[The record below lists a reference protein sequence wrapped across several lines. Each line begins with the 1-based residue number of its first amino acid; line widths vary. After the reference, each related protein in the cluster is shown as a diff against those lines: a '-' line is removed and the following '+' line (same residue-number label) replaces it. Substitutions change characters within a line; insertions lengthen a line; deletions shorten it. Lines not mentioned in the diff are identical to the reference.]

1 MRAHVTVLPCVVLQ
15 QAALQNLASMFA
27 EEGTKL
33 HLIQLSQDSHR
44 MMEKSNKLLDNVS
57 SMSKEEIQLGAD
69 VTHYVPNRPGSGEV
83 SEQPAKRP

>member
-1 MRAHVTVLPCVVLQ
+1 MQ

-27 EEGTKL
+27 EEGTQL

-57 SMSKEEIQLGAD
+57 SMTKQEIKLGAD
-69 VTHYVPNRPGSGEV
+69 VTHYIPNRPDTDIAEKSTE
-83 SEQPAKRP
+83 RP